1 MANLQE
7 RRDKNGKLISYSI
20 RVHRGRDAK
29 GNQLKPF
36 TATFKVEPTWSEK
49 SARKKAEAYAATFE
63 EKCKAGTATDNR
75 QSFEEYCEYVLKT
88 KETSKSIKHST
99 LVRYRELTTKV
110 YPAIGHIKLK
120 DLRPQQLNAFYTQLA
135 SEGRRVVTA
144 TAKVKLSKVIDNRDL
159 GESAALALQEAVASG
174 KRISNMLLAKAA
186 GISASTVSQIKSGNV
201 VREAKARA
209 VAQALGY
216 PVKTLFS
223 IEEEVKPYEDK
234 TILEYHQLISSVL
247 SMAEE
252 EMIVP
257 YNAASKAKPPR
268 AKQKEVNFF
277 SPDTIKRIKLAFD
290 QEPLKWRVMGY
301 LLVYTG
307 GRRGEVLG
315 LKWEH
320 IDFKRN
326 RIHIVNNSLYSADI
340 GIYEETPKTK
350 KSTRWI
356 SMPVFVMDL
365 LKEYKAWQEQEAER
379 LAGYWQ
385 ESGYVLTKDNGQP
398 MHPDSVSDRLKK
410 IEEKYK
416 LPHLNAHAF
425 RHSYVSAL
433 IFAGVDTVSIAAS
446 VGHSKTSTTEN
457 IYGHVFAE
465 AEERNAAV
473 IESVYG

>member
-7 RRDKNGKLISYSI
+7 RRDKNGKLISFSI
-20 RVHRGRDAK
+20 RVHRGRDAQGK
-29 GNQLKPF
+29 QLKPF
-36 TATFKVEPTWSEK
+36 TDTFPVEPTWSEK
-49 SARKKAEAYAATFE
+49 TARKKAEAYAATFE
-63 EKCKAGTATDNR
+63 EKCRAGTATDNR
-75 QSFEEYCEYVLKT
+75 QSFQEYCEYVLET

-99 LVRYRELTTKV
+99 LVRYRELTEKV

-120 DLRPQQLNAFYTQLA
+120 DLRPQHLNAFYAKLA
-135 SEGRRVVTA
+135 MDGRHIITA
-144 TAKVKLSKVIDNRDL
+144 TAKLKLAKVIENSAL
-159 GESAALALQEAVASG
+159 GDDAADELKEAVESA
-174 KRISNMLLAKAA
+174 KRLSNMLLGKAA
-186 GISASTVSQIKSGNV
+186 GISASTVSQIKAGKA
-201 VREAKARA
+201 VREPKAKA
-209 VAQALGY
+209 VADALGY

-223 IEEEVKPYEDK
+223 IEEEIKPYESK

-257 YNAASKAKPPR
+257 YNAASKAKPP
-268 AKQKEVNFF
+268 KTMQKEVNFF
-277 SPDTIKRIKLAFD
+277 DPETIKRIKQAFD
-290 QEPLKWRVMGY
+290 REPLKWRVMGY

-315 LKWEH
+315 IKWEH
-320 IDFKRN
+320 VDFERN

-356 SMPVFVMDL
+356 SMPVSVMDL
-365 LKEYKAWQEQEAER
+365 LKEYKVWQDSEAER

-385 ESGYVLTKDNGQP
+385 DSGYVLTKDNGQP
-398 MHPDSVSDRLKK
+398 MHPDSVTDRLKK

-433 IFAGVDTVSIAAS
+433 IFAGVDTVSISAA

-473 IESVYG
+473 IESVYD

>member
-1 MANLQE
+1 MCRYIKKTMVYPINM
-7 RRDKNGKLISYSI
+7 KNQKISGTT
-20 RVHRGRDAK
+20 VVQA
-29 GNQLKPF
+29 L
-36 TATFKVEPTWSEK
+36 V
-49 SARKKAEAYAATFE
+49 KA
-63 EKCKAGTATDNR
+63 D
-75 QSFEEYCEYVLKT
+75 
-88 KETSKSIKHST
+88 ST
-99 LVRYRELTTKV
+99 LEDIHVVSTSGYQELDDEALRIVKSFPKIV
-110 YPAIGHIKLK
+110 PA
-120 DLRPQQLNAFYTQLA
+120 TQ
-135 SEGRRVVTA
+135 SCEPIDFIVQIPVV
-144 TAKVKLSKVIDNRDL
+144 
-159 GESAALALQEAVASG
+159 
-174 KRISNMLLAKAA
+174 
-186 GISASTVSQIKSGNV
+186 
-201 VREAKARA
+201 
-209 VAQALGY
+209 
-216 PVKTLFS
+216 FS

-410 IEEKYK
+410 IEEKYS

-473 IESVYG
+473 IESVYD